1 MHVLYL
7 LPISL
12 LQNIA
17 STLFDTVG
25 EIKGPIFYCFR
36 FEMILN
42 SLLLSLKC
50 RQRERTS
57 LRDGLLLPSNSALKM
72 IRGQLLYVMKA
83 KGSFY
88 MRIKFQPKLPTK

>member
-7 LPISL
+7 LPIAL

-17 STLFDTVG
+17 NTLVDAIG
-25 EIKGPIFYCFR
+25 EIKGPLINCFR

-57 LRDGLLLPSNSALKM
+57 LRDGIRLPSNSALKM
-72 IRGQLLYVMKA
+72 IRGQLLYLMK
-83 KGSFY
+83 
-88 MRIKFQPKLPTK
+88 TKVHSICV

>member
-7 LPISL
+7 LPIAL

-17 STLFDTVG
+17 NILFDAIG
-25 EIKGPIFYCFR
+25 EIKGPFLYCFR

-50 RQRERTS
+50 RQRDRVS
-57 LRDGLLLPSNSALKM
+57 LRDGLRLPNNSALKM

-88 MRIKFQPKLPTK
+88 MRIKFQPKLPTQ